1 MPKPPLHLF
10 NTLNRRVETFKPIKG
25 KTVGLYTCGPTVYN
39 FAHLGNF
46 RAFLFED
53 LLERGMEWLGYTV
66 KRVMNITDVGHLTG
80 DTDAGEDK
88 VEREA
93 RAMRKTV
100 KDIVAFY
107 TKAFVTD
114 AKKLNIRIPRTLAPA
129 SKFIP
134 EQIAIIEQLFK
145 RGIAYETPNAVYF
158 DVAKFPDYGQLS
170 GQSLADKITGARG
183 DVVTDTEKHNAAD
196 FALWFKLTGRFASH
210 LLHWPSPW
218 GEGFPGWH
226 IECSAISTKF
236 LGQPFDI
243 HTGGV
248 DHIGTH
254 HTNEIAQSEGAYGK
268 PLAHYWLH
276 NEFFLV
282 DSTKMAKSE
291 GNFLTV
297 KDIEEKGVHPLI
309 FRYLCLGTHYRSPL
323 NFSWVGLDQAKHAL
337 EHLIERLLYLN
348 YLARSG
354 GKTPGAKK
362 ELEAYRTRMEE
373 TFANDLNIPQMLA
386 AVQELIKDKAL
397 VAKDPKGV
405 LALVYE
411 ADTIFC
417 LDLKKHVMKY
427 DSRRLMADKRLVKL
441 IAERQKIRALQQFMQ
456 ADRLRKK
463 IDSLGYV
470 LEDTP
475 KGPFVSPKSI
485 RIGA

>member
-1 MPKPPLHLF
+1 MKPLF
-10 NTLNRRVETFKPIKG
+10 RLYNTLNRRVETFNPIRG

-53 LLERGMEWLGYTV
+53 FLERGMEFLGYAV

-114 AKKLNIRIPRTLAPA
+114 AKKLNIRLPRTLAPA

-145 RGIAYETPNAVYF
+145 RGMAYDTPNAVYF
-158 DVAKFPDYGQLS
+158 DVAKFPNYGKLS
-170 GQSLADKITGARG
+170 GQSLADKLTGARG
-183 DVVTDTEKHNAAD
+183 EVVTDSEKRNPAD
-196 FALWFKLTGRFASH
+196 FALWFKLTGRFADH

-268 PLAHYWLH
+268 PLARYWLH

-297 KDIEEKGVHPLI
+297 KDIEEKGVHPLV

-337 EHLIERLLYLN
+337 ENLIQRLLFLN
-348 YLARSG
+348 FLARLVKKSA
-354 GKTPGAKK
+354 GAKK
-362 ELEAYRTRMEE
+362 ELETYRSRITDA
-373 TFANDLNIPQMLA
+373 FANDMNTPQMLA
-386 AVQELIKDKAL
+386 AVQELAKDKTLAQ
-397 VAKDPKGV
+397 KDPKGV
-405 LALVYE
+405 LALLYE
-411 ADTIFC
+411 ADRVFA
-417 LDLKKHVMKY
+417 LDLKKHVARYEM
-427 DSRRLMADKRLVKL
+427 KRLVTDRRLTKL
-441 IAERQKIRALQQFMQ
+441 IADRQKFRALQQFMQ

-463 IDSLGYV
+463 IESLGYV

-475 KGPFVSPKSI
+475 VGPFVSPKTVK
-485 RIGA
+485 IGT